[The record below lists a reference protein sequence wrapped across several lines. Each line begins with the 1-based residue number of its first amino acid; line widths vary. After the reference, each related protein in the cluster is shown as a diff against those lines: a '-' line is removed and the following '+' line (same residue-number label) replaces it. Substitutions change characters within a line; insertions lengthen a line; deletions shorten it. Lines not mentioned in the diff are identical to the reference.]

1 MLTIRCATCRQKLW
15 KYKKL
20 GHGEVLRCHKDRIDK
35 LLCTPKI
42 KGDKICC
49 PCGRAIGIDKG
60 SFYKMIKKAFVYSGT
75 KENI

>member
-20 GHGEVLRCHKDRIDK
+20 GHGSVLRCHKDRIDK
-35 LLCTPKI
+35 MLCSPAI

-49 PCGRAIGIDKG
+49 PCGQTIGIDKG
-60 SFYKMIKKAFVYSGT
+60 SFYKMIKKAFVHSGT